1 MRMRYHNIDQRWI
14 TNGFRQLLLLILVLA
29 GLPLSAQ
36 INIGGSVYGGGNAG
50 DVEGNAT
57 VTLRAGNL
65 NKVFG
70 GARMADIDGYSF
82 VHIDGANASDY
93 MLINHVYAGNDIS
106 GTVGKLTNTSNQTV
120 TLPNQLE
127 KADLNKV
134 DKSWDAFVRISTK
147 TTTNSSNEV
156 VAADDAQK
164 IYIGQ
169 LFGGGNGD
177 YDYDLV
183 GDTHT
188 IYQKGTKDTEHPV
201 VIATSTTRDFHNPD
215 LGKTYLEILGGS
227 IVYAFGG
234 GNNATV
240 TEKTIIHVENP
251 SEVVYSIKD
260 TRITSEDDG
269 ELLTDAR
276 IAEMGYNPGFTYA
289 KSPDFQIGSFFGGNN
304 RAPMAIRPVWNLL
317 DGKIRNLYSGGNEG
331 DMTSLEGILIDI
343 PRTSKLVV
351 DNIYG
356 GCRKANVIPGGD
368 ITRPQSTTDIDGYA
382 FPAGFAAH
390 LTLKGGD
397 INNIYGGNDISG
409 KVFGGTTVGIYTSVR
424 GNVYGG
430 GNGSYPYTDN
440 ADLKDDPV
448 YGELYY
454 GDPEHPFANGNAS
467 VEALNNFR
475 PNAEQVSLFVTGY
488 EDTKKHTWTP
498 TIIHGSVYLGG
509 NSATLATQ
517 RLPEPIVELKI
528 GSHVFIDNVFLGNN
542 GYDMVQTHEGN
553 PANYVHEGNLKTYQR
568 TLNTLTSD
576 GWTSVDYSGNNG
588 KFTQM
593 NLKDETTFA
602 KYMDGCAMPLMPSVV
617 FVNYEKDGLT
627 DYIDFSTYIGSFY
640 CGGNVGSMTVPD
652 KTTINFTHKVIIYDK
667 LVGGCNNAYVP
678 QTNFNAAF
686 TGGLI
691 GSTAERE
698 VYTDN
703 GQATGKIK
711 DRLELNLNGLKIQ
724 PKRWKKNSQGDYIL
738 AVNGLPQLE
747 WNTVSASTGNNV
759 TAPTELPAGGI
770 GQPADVDRRFK
781 GGNVYGGCYNSGYV
795 NGNVVININAPILD
809 LTGEYAVFDRVQE
822 DEEGEARLNM
832 HDQYHILQ
840 RCSGVIRD
848 EQAMDVLG
856 TSLNVFGGGYGLQS
870 EIKGGTT
877 INLNKGYAFQVYGG
891 GEKGAVGMHKDVE
904 NGKFRYEYNPAYST
918 TVNLN
923 GLANLPGVPK
933 GADGD
938 HVDMA
943 EAEFIY
949 GGGFEGLIAGNTVVN
964 LDNGRVFDSF
974 GGSCNADIL
983 GHTET
988 YIGNNGF
995 PYIRD
1000 DVYGGNDL
1008 GGRIYGE
1015 SNKSFYDR
1023 VRDNLQHVHG
1033 YDNAK
1038 EGKADVL
1045 FADAYVEYSK
1055 GRVDSIFGGCCGE
1068 YDYKKRI
1075 FSNYTDANGDPLEG
1089 FTKPRMDNAFVNF
1102 RPVMNSNPYNRVLR
1116 IFGAGQG
1123 FPREKEM
1130 NLLQNRSYV
1139 LIDIPEEMSTTFQNM
1154 EVFGAGP
1161 YSGLGMGVEPT
1172 DLVDHKDPTDETKII
1187 KGQPDKA
1194 SAIIDLF
1201 EGRIKDVFGAS
1212 YKEGVTRRTVV
1223 NVPEGSTIHVNRI
1236 FGGGYGVTND
1246 VPCDVY
1252 EANVNYHSSTAV
1264 TSGNPDDVV
1273 ENNQKAGGIYGGN
1286 NNFRRTLYAKVNIHA
1301 KVLQNKDND
1310 YTARVFGAGYGK
1322 DTWAQYTEVN
1332 LLSGANVYEAYG
1344 GGYGG
1349 MVLNKES
1356 VTKGAADNHWDIT
1369 LGEGYLDKGL
1379 DDPLVSMN
1387 KLGVEKTNTNVN
1399 IEKGA
1404 WVGNYCYGGGLG
1416 ADATV
1421 SGTTYIG
1428 LHGGGVSKDLYAAG
1442 TSGAVLDKYKTKNFT
1457 AKTYAYIEG
1466 GMVRN
1471 VYGGGW
1477 EGSVGYHKGELNEN
1491 DPSDPDIPGETH
1503 VVIGIRKDQDQATL
1517 PDGYGFLMGIPA
1529 IQRNAYG
1536 GGEGGAVYGTTNL
1549 MLNNGY
1555 IGYEHFATS
1564 PTTHTDLPCIK
1575 DGSDYYQEKI
1585 HDDTYSDE
1593 THPKGSANNRL
1604 EDCGNLYGGGYD
1616 DNSNVDYSH
1625 VTIYGGTIRNSV
1637 YGGGEIATIGRGAAT
1652 ENDAQRILTGIYGYG
1667 STEVTIFNGHVLRD
1681 VYGGGKGFNIQGY
1694 GHNANKERRYTDG
1707 YVFGQT
1713 AVYVHG
1719 GEIGTK
1725 EGLSEGYGNVFGG
1738 GNIGYV
1744 YSPGYYETQQN
1755 KVPTG
1760 SPGHIFY
1767 KKNGVMT
1774 EDCKV
1779 IVSPMLQIKNGGA
1792 DVLFGG
1798 KTYKPF
1804 DYVPTDYLNTLPLN
1818 KEDEGWTNLITA
1830 DGDDDRGVMIHNAV
1844 FAGGNVSSN
1853 SDQTYANATT
1863 VFGNT
1868 TAVLNDVYHRDFI
1881 TVGTEHTGG
1890 LYGGGNLSVVDGY
1903 RELNITNYGTDFYRL
1918 ESRIDLDTYRGLS
1931 NRERAYFKLQYEC
1944 VAEQIT
1950 IGTETYTNGKTIDED
1965 LYQRYIEE
1973 SKQPGYVVDAT
1984 HPSTADIDAAFDPF
1998 GFCSIYAGRLLN
2010 TIQRA
2015 ELCGVY
2021 GSRLVLQG
2029 AKDRVADVGD
2039 ATEYTINR
2047 VGELSLNLQ
2056 RSVITETDPKEK
2068 LHGNYFG
2075 IYSVVNY
2082 LGNLT
2087 SDVRFNNSEKHPYRD
2102 KDGVEVAGKS
2112 YYSYK
2117 ADDPNSV
2124 NRNIGSSYNQVAL
2137 ASGVFLEITREK
2149 ASADEEKDYG
2159 FITGVVELDLI
2170 NVKRDQVGG
2179 GFVYAKNVHGTPSTA
2194 ASVDMD
2200 ILSPYNKQEGNEV
2213 CTYKQYTCTGALQ
2226 TFETSG
2232 NFIHP
2237 EKRIVDD
2244 CYPVNNAYVEG
2255 QNPYSKAHYWYV
2267 KGDVYIYDVNVS
2279 AYTGSANAYSKEVK
2293 IPLTITA
2300 ASHGKLKLLNV
2311 KPNLYAYQAMDDN
2324 GGHHKIGTDNYDK
2337 AFVNGESDSYELNDV
2352 ITWWDW
2358 HNLKVTEQS
2367 LFRKTTYVNCIT
2379 CKIDGQLY
2387 EAGTYVMDDAAFTN
2401 YKNTTHTYTNEDNE
2415 AIHDRNGE
2423 PATDDYIFRS
2433 SNNIGHDTGYVLT
2446 FDMSSP
2452 KIWDDWYSPISRT
2465 NGDSYFNSLNNTNR
2479 VQTETDGYRV
2489 GPTFKTNTP
2498 GVYGHRQYNKGE
2510 IITQETKDN
2519 HRPKSGQAVDDDP
2532 EAQVDDAYVATETVT
2547 YTYDG
2552 KQKTANKG
2560 MAISYEEYHALEIAN
2575 DPAKDLFGRA
2585 YVCVS
2590 TVKFDNEHYILQ
2602 NDLVTLEEI
2611 NRLKS
2616 TYSSQSTEIDRAVT
2630 SAYIVTKAGYYGG
2643 RTYDGQTNYSA
2654 ISAWCSLSA
2663 TDRNHF
2669 DFNYDAFDVLS
2680 DPNYLDFYDA
2690 SAGHT
2695 KTTAQAYKAPYS
2707 DQVDVEYTAVFQP
2720 DKYSHDHNS
2729 NELKYGSTVIA
2740 SASNPR
2746 ISSQVFETQV
2756 KNDQRHY
2763 TRVNVKNAGDVVHF
2777 ATDNFDYEGVPYGKG
2792 QVVDDPA
2799 LYNNNKV
2806 ESVTFTNAGPQ
2817 YYCYEDYTNDAGHQ
2831 KGTILDESYYGGLTN
2846 DQKYFIIQGEE
2857 PIGLTT
2863 LYVSS
2868 ESDINDVTKEKII
2881 TVVYQYTY
2889 YEDEDNGGIKQTNEL
2904 HVVNI
2909 HLQLE
2914 SGVPR
2919 IGELSA
2925 PATVLPGYTVGLT
2938 APKVDPG
2945 LYEPLGNGW
2954 EIFTDYDEA
2963 EQHINGAPFDNGNT
2977 PVYWYQ
2983 NEKAWVAFYSRNYL
2997 AKIYSNPVP
3006 IRVAN
3011 YHELDAVMNDKDHH
3025 MYVDHPGAIRNPK
3038 IYIDNRDCIS
3048 DQSKSE
3054 LDLLKDLYD
3063 LSLLTTPA
3071 TSGAL
3076 QGHAVMDSHVKGCAD
3091 MDFILS
3097 SDVSPKKYTTWTPIG
3112 NVGQCFEGTLH
3123 GDGYTI
3129 TDLSNSLFGKLCGN
3143 VYNLGVTGSFTS
3155 AGIVDT
3161 GDGYVENCWIETS
3174 GSPSGVMAVFG
3185 SPSDDATKQIVNC
3198 YYDKEKNYTA
3208 GPARGMTEKDFHN
3221 GTVAYN
3227 LNGFYLNKRYY
3238 DHEQGN
3244 NGTAYNYLKNDPG
3257 TGSLTENM
3265 MTGYYP
3271 SSYAIYPLT
3280 EDGDPDLTT
3289 GKWGYVEERYA
3300 YPDFIY
3306 AGGTIPETAE
3316 SRMRTVT
3323 TGEGANKTT
3332 TTYYSPIWPDDY
3344 IYFGQTLTYRY
3355 DESHPHQKRP
3365 SRIMKSSSRL
3375 LTDAGSNRVY
3385 RAPAY
3390 FGNKEKATFHY
3401 NPQCI
3406 MAAYPKKVYE
3416 LEPLE
3421 HQAYPGMTAVDF
3433 AGHSDK
3439 VGGDVVYNKD
3449 WSSDNKYFFQ
3459 PLLDDDGLL
3468 SISNNGETHNLLIY
3482 APSETANKATYDVLN
3497 KSFKEPDFD
3506 DYYEPNAFYSPDK
3519 NYGRV
3524 AVAPTYTIFGHLVQS
3539 NLSTTS
3545 DHLLVDKESFNCP
3558 IAYTMGADHR
3568 MWYQRAPDKYVTIVS
3583 GSNSKGW
3590 ENISL
3595 PFEVELVSTQEK
3607 GELTHFYNHSTQ
3619 NNLIGHEYWLREY
3632 GGGAI
3637 NTQNTSEFIAKFNS
3651 MTADAND
3658 PDKEYNNRFLWDY
3671 YYNKNNNNGVGAGD
3685 DRNGEDYK
3693 EYYNTGHTYEDYP
3706 LQKPG
3711 TPYLIGF
3718 PGVSYFEFD
3727 LSGEWIAPTTASP
3740 APVRLDQQ
3748 IITFASK
3755 PNWTIGISDTEIAAG
3770 KTTKD
3775 GYAYVPNYL
3784 NKTFESGGESYLLNS
3799 DGNSFIKNAA
3809 DATVSA
3815 FRPYIVA
3822 APSQTRSSETNNNSV
3837 EQVVFGSD
3845 DATEFLLHDNP
3856 VDDLSHGA
3864 LNAYGKK
3871 GCIVVESTLRYTVD
3885 VSIYTPA
3892 GLLVTTIQV
3901 MPNETVETSIYNS
3914 GVYIVR
3920 AENYQ
3925 YVKKLIVKSKK

>member
-1 MRMRYHNIDQRWI
+1 MRLERTYNPLF
-14 TNGFRQLLLLILVLA
+14 TNGLRQLLLLIFVLV
-29 GLPLSAQ
+29 GLQAQAQ
-36 INIGGSVYGGGNAG
+36 IKIGGSVYGGGNAG
-50 DVEGNAT
+50 DVKGNTT
-57 VTLRAGNL
+57 VTLRAGDL

-70 GARMADIDGYSF
+70 GARMADIDGRAF

-93 MLINHVYAGNDIS
+93 MLINYVYAGNDIS
-106 GTVGKLTNTSNQTV
+106 GTVGKTTETFNQTAD
-120 TLPNQLE
+120 LPQLE
-127 KADLNKV
+127 KATLNGV
-134 DKSWDAFVRISTK
+134 DKSWDAIVRITDNADHTQK
-147 TTTNSSNEV
+147 T
-156 VAADDAQK
+156 
-164 IYIGQ
+164 YIGQ

-177 YDYDLV
+177 YDYDNV
-183 GDTHT
+183 DGVHT
-188 IYQKGTKDTEHPV
+188 IYKKGTQEI
-201 VIATSTTRDFHNPD
+201 IATTTTSDFHIPN
-215 LGKTYLEILGGS
+215 LGKTYLEIMGGS

-240 TEKTIIHVENP
+240 NDMTIIHVENP

-260 TRITSEDDG
+260 ANNV
-269 ELLTDAR
+269 ELLTDDR
-276 IAEMGYNPGFTYA
+276 INEMGYNPGFTYA

-304 RAPMAIRPVWNLL
+304 RAPMAIRPRWNLL
-317 DGKIRNLYSGGNEG
+317 AGKIRNLYSGGNEG
-331 DMTSLEGILIDI
+331 DMTSLEGILIEI
-343 PRTSKLVV
+343 PEVSTLKV

-356 GCRKANVIPGGD
+356 GCRKANVIPGGNPND
-368 ITRPQSTTDIDGYA
+368 PQETTPFGNSV
-382 FPAGFAAH
+382 FPRGFAAH

-397 INNIYGGNDISG
+397 INNVYGGNDISG

-448 YGELYY
+448 FGEVYY
-454 GDPEHPFANGNAS
+454 NPAGFTSS
-467 VEALNNFR
+467 VDALNAFR
-475 PNAEQVSLFVTGY
+475 PNAEQVSLFVSGY
-488 EDTKKHTWTP
+488 EDPDNHEWTP

-517 RLPEPIVELKI
+517 RLLEPIVELKI
-528 GSHVFIDNVFLGNN
+528 GSHVFIDNVYLGNN
-542 GYDMVQTHEGN
+542 GYDMVQTHTGN
-553 PANYVHEGNLKTYQR
+553 PATYEREGILRTYQR
-568 TLNTLTSD
+568 QLNSLKSD

-617 FVNYEKDGLT
+617 FVDYEKDKLT
-627 DYIDFSTYIGSFY
+627 DYDDYTTYIGSFY
-640 CGGNVGSMTVPD
+640 CGGNVGSMIVPG
-652 KTTINFTHKVIIYDK
+652 KTTINFIHRVIVYDK

-678 QTNFNAAF
+678 VTDFNAAF
-686 TGGLI
+686 SGGLI
-691 GSTAERE
+691 GSTTERE
-698 VYTDN
+698 LFVN
-703 GQATGKIK
+703 NETGKIK

-724 PKRWKKNSQGDYIL
+724 PKRWKKDLQDDYIL
-738 AVNGLPQLE
+738 GANGLPQLE
-747 WNTVSASTGNNV
+747 WNTVSAATGENV
-759 TAPTELPAGGI
+759 TAPTEELPTEGII
-770 GQPADVDRRFK
+770 GQPEDVDRRFK
-781 GGNVYGGCYNSGYV
+781 GGNIYGGCYKSGYV

-809 LTGEYAVFDRVQE
+809 LTGPYAVFDRVLE

-832 HDQYHILQ
+832 HDQYHILE
-840 RCSGVIRD
+840 RRSGVIRD

-870 EIKGGTT
+870 EIKGSTT

-891 GEKGAVGMHKDVE
+891 GEKGAVGMHTSVE
-904 NGKFRYEYNPAYST
+904 NGKFRYVYNPDYST

-964 LDNGRVFDSF
+964 LNNGRVFDSF

-988 YIGNNGF
+988 YIGSNGF

-1015 SNKSFYDR
+1015 NKKSFWSR
-1023 VRDNLQHVHG
+1023 VRDNDDNTDNGNAILEHVHG
-1033 YDNAK
+1033 YDENK
-1038 EGKADVL
+1038 TGKADVL

-1075 FSNYTDANGDPLEG
+1075 FSSYTDANGDPLEG

-1123 FPREKEM
+1123 FPKEKEM

-1139 LIDIPEEMSTTFQNM
+1139 LIDIPDGMSTTFQNM

-1161 YSGLGMGVEPT
+1161 YSGLGMGVTPT
-1172 DLVDHKDPTDETKII
+1172 KKETPDGSSVDENPDL
-1187 KGQPDKA
+1187 A

-1201 EGRIKDVFGAS
+1201 GGRIKDVFGAS

-1236 FGGGYGVTND
+1236 FGGGYGITND

-1273 ENNQKAGGIYGGN
+1273 DNNQKAGGIYGGN
-1286 NNFRRTLYAKVNIHA
+1286 NNFRRTLYAKVNIDA
-1301 KVLQNKDND
+1301 KVVQNKQKD

-1332 LLSGANVYEAYG
+1332 LLNGANVYEAYG

-1356 VTKGAADNHWDIT
+1356 VIKGAELNGWDLTI
-1369 LGEGYLDKGL
+1369 GAGYSNNDGGL
-1379 DDPLVSMN
+1379 DNPLVIMN

-1399 IEKGA
+1399 IEEGA

-1421 SGTTYIG
+1421 SGKTYIG

-1442 TSGAVLDKYKTKNFT
+1442 TSGAVLDKYGVAKDDKNDNDFVAT
-1457 AKTYAYIEG
+1457 TYAYIEG
-1466 GMVRN
+1466 GTVRN

-1477 EGSVGYHKGELNEN
+1477 EGSVGKHEGELDASSVN
-1491 DPSDPDIPGETH
+1491 DIPGVTN
-1503 VVIGIRKDQDQATL
+1503 VVIGIRKDQATL
-1517 PDGYGFLMGIPA
+1517 PDGYGFLKGVPA
-1529 IQRNAYG
+1529 ILRNAYG
-1536 GGEGGAVYGTTNL
+1536 GGEGGAVYGTTHL
-1549 MLNNGY
+1549 TLNNGY
-1555 IGYEHFATS
+1555 IGYEHFNATPS
-1564 PTTHTDLPCIK
+1564 THTDLPCIK
-1575 DGSDYYQEKI
+1575 DGDDYYQEKI
-1585 HDDTYSDE
+1585 HDETYSDE
-1593 THPKGSANNRL
+1593 THPKGSPNYRL

-1616 DNSNVDYSH
+1616 DNSNVDESH
-1625 VTIYGGTIRNSV
+1625 VTVYGGKIRNSV
-1637 YGGGEIATIGRGAAT
+1637 YGGGEIATIGRGSTKEEGAKRTLDGFYVA
-1652 ENDAQRILTGIYGYG
+1652 G
-1667 STEVTIFNGHVLRD
+1667 STKVEIYNGHVLRD
-1681 VYGGGKGFNIQGY
+1681 VYGGGKGFNLLGY
-1694 GHNANKERRYTDG
+1694 GHKADRERRYTDG

-1713 AVYVHG
+1713 AVYIYG
-1719 GEIGTK
+1719 GEIGTT
-1725 EGLSEGYGNVFGG
+1725 EGVADGYGNVFGG

-1744 YSPGYYETQQN
+1744 YSPGFIVPKTKTEKTNHPEGSEGCSPNHWYYY
-1755 KVPTG
+1755 G
-1760 SPGHIFY
+1760 SDD
-1767 KKNGVMT
+1767 NLT

-1779 IVSPMLQIKNGGA
+1779 IVSPRLQIKA
-1792 DVLFGG
+1792 DGSNIEYDEVI
-1798 KTYKPF
+1798 YKPY
-1804 DYVPTDYLNTLPLN
+1804 DYVPTAYLNTLP
-1818 KEDEGWTNLITA
+1818 KKDKDATVWPTVWQNLITEEN
-1830 DGDDDRGVMIHNAV
+1830 GNDRGVMIHNAV

-1903 RELNITNYGTDFYRL
+1903 RELNITNYGTDYFAL
-1918 ESRIDLDTYRGLS
+1918 ESQISIEKYRTLS
-1931 NRERAYFKLQYEC
+1931 NRERAYFKLKYEC
-1944 VAEQIT
+1944 KAT
-1950 IGTETYTNGKTIDED
+1950 TTFGTGDAQKTYTKD
-1965 LYQRYIEE
+1965 QVIEE
-1973 SKQPGYVVDAT
+1973 DEYLKLVDAYG
-1984 HPSTADIDAAFDPF
+1984 DAAKNAFTPY

-2056 RSVITETDPKEK
+2056 RSVISADQNDSQEK

-2087 SDVRFNNSEKHPYRD
+2087 SDVRFNNSNHPYRD
-2102 KDGVEVAGKS
+2102 KDGVEVSGKT
-2112 YYSYK
+2112 YYQYK
-2117 ADDPNSV
+2117 AADPTSS

-2149 ASADEEKDYG
+2149 ASTNAEKEYG
-2159 FITGVVELDLI
+2159 YITGVVELDLI
-2170 NVKRDQVGG
+2170 NVKQSGVGG
-2179 GFVYAKNVHGTPSTA
+2179 GFVYAKNVHGEPTYDSSITHL
-2194 ASVDMD
+2194 V
-2200 ILSPYNKQEGNEV
+2200 LSPYNKQTGNEV
-2213 CTYKQYTCTGALQ
+2213 CTYKQYRYPGTLQ

-2237 EKRIVDD
+2237 TKRIIDD
-2244 CYPVNNAYVEG
+2244 CYPTNNAYDSAKS
-2255 QNPYSKAHYWYV
+2255 PYSEAHYWYV
-2267 KGDVYIYDVNVS
+2267 KGNVYLYDVKVS
-2279 AYTGSANAYSKEVK
+2279 AYTGSATAYPKEVK

-2300 ASHGKLKLLNV
+2300 ASHGKLQLLNV
-2311 KPNLYAYQAMDDN
+2311 KPNLYAYKMPGATETADPVV
-2324 GGHHKIGTDNYDK
+2324 IGSINDANNKPIDK
-2337 AFVNGESDSYELNDV
+2337 VTVNNEHDSYSLNDV

-2358 HNLKVTEQS
+2358 NNLSSTEKRY
-2367 LFRKTTYVNCIT
+2367 FVKNTYVNCIT
-2379 CKIDGQLY
+2379 CTIDGKEY
-2387 EAGTYVMDDAAFTN
+2387 EPGTYVMDQSTYSGFSKAF
-2401 YKNTTHTYTNEDNE
+2401 TYTNDSGDAVTVNT
-2415 AIHDRNGE
+2415 
-2423 PATDDYIFRS
+2423 TDGDYSTKKADIFRS
-2433 SNNIGHDTGYVLT
+2433 SNNIGHNTGYALT
-2446 FDMSSP
+2446 FDMDTPS
-2452 KIWDDWYSPISRT
+2452 IWDDWYSPITGASTYTVAANGTVTTSRT
-2465 NGDSYFNSLNNTNR
+2465 Q
-2479 VQTETDGYRV
+2479 VKADGYRE
-2489 GPTFKTNTP
+2489 GPTYTPTTP
-2498 GVYGHRQYNKGE
+2498 GVYGQRQYDKGE
-2510 IITQETKDN
+2510 IITEDTYLNNKTG
-2519 HRPKSGQAVDDDP
+2519 SGEQATV
-2532 EAQVDDAYVATETVT
+2532 EKAYVATKSVT
-2547 YTYDG
+2547 YNNKSY
-2552 KQKTANKG
+2552 NKG
-2560 MAISYEEYHALEIAN
+2560 AAISQTEYEALDATTKV
-2575 DPAKDLFGRA
+2575 AFGSA
-2585 YVCVS
+2585 YVCIN
-2590 TVKFDNEHYILQ
+2590 TVKLDDNNYLLL
-2602 NDLVTLEEI
+2602 NDLVAESEYLTLATDI
-2611 NRLKS
+2611 KASL
-2616 TYSSQSTEIDRAVT
+2616 TP
-2630 SAYIVTKAGYYGG
+2630 AYTITKKGGYGG
-2643 RTYDGQTNYSA
+2643 KEFTSGTNYSA
-2654 ISAWCSLSA
+2654 ISAWCSLSN
-2663 TDRNHF
+2663 TDRGNF
-2669 DFNYDAFDVLS
+2669 SFNYDALDLLS

-2690 SAGHT
+2690 SAGQT
-2695 KTTAQAYKAPYS
+2695 KTIAQAYKQPYS
-2707 DQVDVEYTAVFQP
+2707 DQVDVEYEAVFQA
-2720 DKYSHDHNS
+2720 
-2729 NELKYGSTVIA
+2729 EKYGNDHHTTGDNPQPITYLSYDGGSTKIA
-2740 SASNPR
+2740 SSDNPR
-2746 ISSQVFETQV
+2746 ISNTVFETQV

-2763 TRVNVKNAGDVVHF
+2763 TRVSTTNANEDVYI
-2777 ATDNFDYEGVPYGKG
+2777 ANQNFDADGTPYGKG
-2792 QVVDDPA
+2792 QLVSADVYTSNSGKVDR
-2799 LYNNNKV
+2799 
-2806 ESVTFTNAGPQ
+2806 VTIPTAGIH
-2817 YYCYEDYTNDAGHQ
+2817 YYCYEA
-2831 KGTILDESYYGGLTN
+2831 YGSVSKEAIIEEGAYNNLPN
-2846 DQKYFIIQGEE
+2846 DQKYFIIQGKE
-2857 PIGLTT
+2857 PTGVTT

-2868 ESDINDVTKEKII
+2868 ESDIKDVTKEKII
-2881 TVVYQYTY
+2881 TAIYQYTY
-2889 YEDEDNGGIKQTNEL
+2889 YEDADEGGIKLTNEL

-2909 HLQLE
+2909 HLELE

-2919 IGELSA
+2919 IGVLSP
-2925 PATVLPGYTVGLT
+2925 PATVLPGYTIGLN

-2954 EIFTDYDEA
+2954 EIFTDPDDA
-2963 EQHINGAPFDNGNT
+2963 ENHRNGEPFDNSHT

-2983 NEKAWVAFYSRNYL
+2983 NEKAWVAFYSKNYL
-2997 AKIYSNPVP
+2997 GKTYSNPVP

-3011 YHELDAVMNDKDHH
+3011 YHDLDAVMNDKEHH

-3048 DQSKSE
+3048 DPSKSE

-3071 TSGAL
+3071 ASGAL

-3091 MDFILS
+3091 MDFILN
-3097 SDVSPKKYTTWTPIG
+3097 SDVSPKAYTTWTPIG
-3112 NVGQCFEGTLH
+3112 NDTQCFEGTLH

-3129 TDLSNSLFGKLCGN
+3129 SDLSNSLFGKLCGN
-3143 VYNLGVTGSFTS
+3143 VYNLGVTGSFTG

-3161 GDGYVENCWIETS
+3161 GDGYVENCWIDTS
-3174 GSPSGVMAVFG
+3174 GSPNGTVMAVFG
-3185 SPSDDATKQIVNC
+3185 SPSDNATKQIVNC

-3208 GPARGMTEKDFHN
+3208 GPARGMAEKDFHN

-3238 DHEQGN
+3238 DHEQGST
-3244 NGTAYNYLKNDPG
+3244 GKAYNYLKNDPA

-3265 MTGYYP
+3265 LTGHYP
-3271 SSYAIYPLT
+3271 SDYAIYPLP
-3280 EDGDPDLTT
+3280 EKGVSNQNT

-3316 SRMRTVT
+3316 SRLRTVT
-3323 TGEGANKTT
+3323 TGEGANTTT

-3365 SRIMKSSSRL
+3365 SRIMKSGGRL

-3390 FGNKEKATFHY
+3390 FGNEEKATFHY

-3406 MAAYPKKVYE
+3406 MAAYPKKLSE

-3439 VGGDVVYNKD
+3439 VGGSVAYNKD
-3449 WSSDNKYFFQ
+3449 WSGNFFFQ

-3468 SISNNGETHNLLIY
+3468 SISNNGETNNLLIY
-3482 APSETANKATYDVLN
+3482 APSEAANKATYDVLN
-3497 KSFKEPDFD
+3497 KSFTEPAFA
-3506 DYYEPNAFYSPDK
+3506 DYYEPNT
-3519 NYGRV
+3519 YGRV
-3524 AVAPTYTIFGHLVQS
+3524 AVAETYTIFGHLVQS
-3539 NLSTTS
+3539 NLTTKDDKYS
-3545 DHLLVDKESFNCP
+3545 NDHLLVDKESFNCP
-3558 IAYTMGADHR
+3558 IAYTMGAGRR
-3568 MWYQRAPDKYVTIVS
+3568 MWYQRAPDKYVTVVS

-3595 PFEVELVSTQEK
+3595 PFEVKLVSTQEK
-3607 GELTHFYNHSTQ
+3607 GELTHFYNHTTQ

-3632 GGGAI
+3632 DGGAL
-3637 NTQNTSEFIAKFNS
+3637 NTPKTEFIAKFIS
-3651 MTADAND
+3651 MTAAEDNPD
-3658 PDKEYNNRFLWDY
+3658 KDLDKEYNNQFLWDY
-3671 YYNKNNNNGVGAGD
+3671 YYNKNNNNQVGAGD

-3693 EYYNTGHTYEDYP
+3693 EYYNTAHTYKNYP

-3718 PGVSYFEFD
+3718 PGISYFEFD
-3727 LSGEWIAPTTASP
+3727 LSGEWMTETTASP
-3740 APVRLDQQ
+3740 APKKLDQQ
-3748 IITFASK
+3748 IITFASD
-3755 PNWTIGISDTEIAAG
+3755 PAITIVVSDGEINNG
-3770 KTTKD
+3770 KITKD
-3775 GYAYVPNYL
+3775 GYVYVPNYM
-3784 NKTFESGGESYLLNS
+3784 NKTFESEGESYLLNG
-3799 DGNSFIKNAA
+3799 DGDCFVKNAA
-3809 DATVSA
+3809 GATVSA
-3815 FRPYIVA
+3815 FRPYIVEA
-3822 APSQTRSSETNNNSV
+3822 SSPTRGTESGNTKLNGKV
-3837 EQVVFGSD
+3837 ERVVFENDYPQDFLPKGNPSVGLD
-3845 DATEFLLHDNP
+3845 DGTL
-3856 VDDLSHGA
+3856 
-3864 LNAYGKK
+3864 
-3871 GCIVVESTLRYTVD
+3871 IVSAKRKMIAVESQLHYTTD
-3885 VSIYTPA
+3885 VRIVTPA
-3892 GLLVTTIQV
+3892 GVTLASYTIQ
-3901 MPNETVETSIYNS
+3901 PTEYVETRVANA
-3914 GVYIVR
+3914 GVYIVYADNGR
-3920 AENYQ
+3920 
-3925 YVKKLIVKSKK
+3925 YVKKIIVR

>member
-1 MRMRYHNIDQRWI
+1 MRMRHHNIDQRWI
-14 TNGFRQLLLLILVLA
+14 KNGFQQLLLLILVLA
-29 GLPLSAQ
+29 GLPVSAQ

-70 GARMADIDGYSF
+70 GARMADINGYSF

-93 MLINHVYAGNDIS
+93 MLINYVYAGNDIS
-106 GTVGKLTNTSNQTV
+106 GTVGKLTETSNQT
-120 TLPNQLE
+120 TDLPSQLE
-127 KADLNKV
+127 KAGLNKV

-147 TTTNSSNEV
+147 LNSTGEP
-156 VAADDAQK
+156 ADDAQK

-177 YDYDLV
+177 YDYENLN
-183 GDTHT
+183 GTHT
-188 IYQKGTKDTEHPV
+188 IYEKGKKDDPHKEDY
-201 VIATSTTRDFHNPD
+201 VIASRTEGDFNAPD

-368 ITRPQSTTDIDGYA
+368 ITRPQSTTEIDGYA

-454 GDPEHPFANGNAS
+454 GDPAHPFVDGNAS

-488 EDTKKHTWTP
+488 EDPKKHTWTP

-542 GYDMVQTHEGN
+542 GYDMVQTHTGD
-553 PANYVHEGNLKTYQR
+553 PATYVHEGNLRTYQR

-576 GWTSVDYSGNNG
+576 GWTSADYSGNTG
-588 KFTQM
+588 GFTKM
-593 NLKDETTFA
+593 DLTDATTFA

-627 DYIDFSTYIGSFY
+627 DYIDYSTYIGSFY

-678 QTNFNAAF
+678 QTGFNAAF

-703 GQATGKIK
+703 GETSGKIK

-747 WNTVSASTGNNV
+747 WNTVSASTGDNV

-832 HDQYHILQ
+832 HDQYHILE
-840 RCSGVIRD
+840 RRSGVIRD
-848 EQAMDVLG
+848 EQGMDVIG

-891 GEKGAVGMHKDVE
+891 GEKGAVGMHTSVE
-904 NGKFRYEYNPAYST
+904 NGNFRYVYNPAYST

-964 LDNGRVFDSF
+964 LNNGRVFDSF

-1015 SNKSFYDR
+1015 SNKSFYGR
-1023 VRDNLQHVHG
+1023 VRDNLEHVYG
-1033 YDNAK
+1033 YDNDK
-1038 EGKADVL
+1038 VGKADVL
-1045 FADAYVEYSK
+1045 FAAAYVEYTK

-1068 YDYKKRI
+1068 YDYKKPHFKDYI
-1075 FSNYTDANGDPLEG
+1075 YTTGGVGTTESNIGTPRPG
-1089 FTKPRMDNAFVNF
+1089 FTKPRLDNAFVNF
-1102 RPVMNSNPYNRVLR
+1102 RPVMSSNPYNRVLR
-1116 IFGAGQG
+1116 IYGAGQG
-1123 FPREKEM
+1123 FPGEIGKDS
-1130 NLLQNRSYV
+1130 LQNRSYV
-1139 LIDIPEEMSTTFQNM
+1139 LIDIPVEMSNTFQNM

-1161 YSGLGMGVEPT
+1161 YSGLGMGVNPT

-1223 NVPEGSTIHVNRI
+1223 NVPVGSTIHVNRI
-1236 FGGGYGVTND
+1236 FGGGYGISND

-1252 EANVNYHSSTAV
+1252 EANVNYHSNTAV
-1264 TSGNPDDVV
+1264 TSGNPNDV
-1273 ENNQKAGGIYGGN
+1273 ENGNQKAGGIYGGN

-1301 KVLQNKDND
+1301 KVLQNKDNG

-1332 LLSGANVYEAYG
+1332 LLPGANVYEAYG

-1356 VTKGAADNHWDIT
+1356 VTKGAIDNGWDLTI
-1369 LGEGYLDKGL
+1369 GAGYSNNDGGL
-1379 DDPLVSMN
+1379 DNPLVSMN

-1421 SGTTYIG
+1421 SGKTYIG

-1442 TSGAVLDKYKTKNFT
+1442 TSGAVLDKYKTKNFK

-1491 DPSDPDIPGETH
+1491 DSSDPDIPGETN
-1503 VVIGIRKDQDQATL
+1503 VVIGIRKDQDQTTL
-1517 PDGYGFLMGIPA
+1517 PVGYGFLNGVPA

-1549 MLNNGY
+1549 TLNNGY
-1555 IGYEHFATS
+1555 IGYEHFNATPS
-1564 PTTHTDLPCIK
+1564 THTDLPCIK
-1575 DGSDYYQEKI
+1575 DGNDYYQEKV
-1585 HDDTYSDE
+1585 HDETYSDE
-1593 THPKGSANNRL
+1593 THAKGDPNYRL

-1616 DNSNVDYSH
+1616 DNSNVDESH
-1625 VTIYGGTIRNSV
+1625 VTVYGGTIRNSV
-1637 YGGGEIATIGRGAAT
+1637 YGGGEIATIGRGSTKEDGAKRTLDGFYVA
-1652 ENDAQRILTGIYGYG
+1652 G
-1667 STEVTIFNGHVLRD
+1667 STKVEIYNGHVLRD
-1681 VYGGGKGFNIQGY
+1681 IYGGGKGFNMLGY
-1694 GHNANKERRYTDG
+1694 GHKADKERRYTDG

-1713 AVYVHG
+1713 AVYVYG
-1719 GEIGTK
+1719 GEIGTT
-1725 EGLSEGYGNVFGG
+1725 EGVADGYGNVFGG

-1744 YSPGYYETQQN
+1744 YSPGYIVQKTKNEKTN
-1755 KVPTG
+1755 HPGG
-1760 SPGHIFY
+1760 SEGCSPNHWYYYGSDG
-1767 KKNGVMT
+1767 NLT

-1779 IVSPMLQIKNGGA
+1779 VVSPRLQVKPNETV
-1792 DVLFGG
+1792 DG
-1798 KTYKPF
+1798 KSAYE
-1804 DYVPTDYLNTLPLN
+1804 YVTTEFLNTLPKKPKDSN
-1818 KEDEGWTNLITA
+1818 TWPGDWQKLITEEN
-1830 DGDDDRGVMIHNAV
+1830 GNDRGVMIHNAV

-1863 VFGNT
+1863 VYGNT

-1903 RELNITNYGTDFYRL
+1903 RELNITNYGTDYFAL
-1918 ESRIDLDTYRGLS
+1918 ESQISIEKYRTLS
-1931 NRERAYFKLQYEC
+1931 NRERAYFKLKYEC
-1944 VAEQIT
+1944 KT
-1950 IGTETYTNGKTIDED
+1950 TTTFGTGDAQKTYTKD
-1965 LYQRYIEE
+1965 QVIEE
-1973 SKQPGYVVDAT
+1973 DEYLKLVDAYG
-1984 HPSTADIDAAFDPF
+1984 DAAKNAFTPY

-2056 RSVITETDPKEK
+2056 RSTISADQNDSQEK

-2087 SDVRFNNSEKHPYRD
+2087 SDVRFNNTNHPYRD
-2102 KDGVEVAGKS
+2102 KDGVEVSDKT
-2112 YYSYK
+2112 YYQYK
-2117 ADDPNSV
+2117 AANPTSS

-2149 ASADEEKDYG
+2149 TSTNAEKEYG
-2159 FITGVVELDLI
+2159 YITGVVELDLI
-2170 NVKRDQVGG
+2170 NVKQSGVGG
-2179 GFVYAKNVHGTPSTA
+2179 GFVYAKNVHGEPTYDSNITHL
-2194 ASVDMD
+2194 V
-2200 ILSPYNKQEGNEV
+2200 LSPYNKQTDNEV
-2213 CTYKQYTCTGALQ
+2213 CTYKQYSYSSTLK

-2237 EKRIVDD
+2237 TKRIIDD
-2244 CYPVNNAYVEG
+2244 CYPTNNAYDEKKT
-2255 QNPYSKAHYWYV
+2255 PYSEAHYWYV
-2267 KGDVYIYDVNVS
+2267 KGNVYLYDVKVS
-2279 AYTGSANAYSKEVK
+2279 AYTGSATAYPKEVK

-2300 ASHGKLKLLNV
+2300 ASHGKLQLLNV
-2311 KPNLYAYQAMDDN
+2311 KPNLYAYKMPGSSETADPVV
-2324 GGHHKIGTDNYDK
+2324 IGSINDANNKPIDK
-2337 AFVNGESDSYELNDV
+2337 VTVNNEHDSYSLNDV

-2358 HNLKVTEQS
+2358 NNLSSTEKRY
-2367 LFRKTTYVNCIT
+2367 FVKNTYVNCIT
-2379 CKIDGQLY
+2379 CTIDGKEY
-2387 EAGTYVMDDAAFTN
+2387 EPGTYVMDQSTYSGFSKAF
-2401 YKNTTHTYTNEDNE
+2401 TYTNDSGDAVTVNT
-2415 AIHDRNGE
+2415 
-2423 PATDDYIFRS
+2423 TDGDYSTKKTDIFRS
-2433 SNNIGHDTGYVLT
+2433 SNNIGHNTGYALT
-2446 FDMSSP
+2446 FDMDTPS
-2452 KIWDDWYSPISRT
+2452 IWDDWYSPITGASTYTMAANGTVTTSRKQ
-2465 NGDSYFNSLNNTNR
+2465 
-2479 VQTETDGYRV
+2479 VKTDGYRE
-2489 GPTFKTNTP
+2489 GPTYTPTTP
-2498 GVYGHRQYNKGE
+2498 GVYGQRQYDKGE
-2510 IITQETKDN
+2510 IITEDTYLNNKTG
-2519 HRPKSGQAVDDDP
+2519 SGEQATV
-2532 EAQVDDAYVATETVT
+2532 EKAYVAKKSVT
-2547 YTYDG
+2547 YNNKSY
-2552 KQKTANKG
+2552 NKG
-2560 MAISYEEYHALEIAN
+2560 AAISQTEYNTLVSLDATAEDA
-2575 DPAKDLFGRA
+2575 FGSA
-2585 YVCVS
+2585 YVCIN
-2590 TVKFDNEHYILQ
+2590 TVKLDDNNYLLL
-2602 NDLVTLEEI
+2602 NDLVAESEYSTLASDI
-2611 NRLKS
+2611 KAAL
-2616 TYSSQSTEIDRAVT
+2616 TP
-2630 SAYIVTKAGYYGG
+2630 AYIITKKGGYGG
-2643 RTYDGQTNYSA
+2643 KEFTSGTNYSA
-2654 ISAWCSLSA
+2654 ISAWCSLSN
-2663 TDRNHF
+2663 TDRGNF
-2669 DFNYDAFDVLS
+2669 SFNYDALDLLS

-2690 SAGHT
+2690 SAGQT
-2695 KTTAQAYKAPYS
+2695 KTIAQAYKQPYS
-2707 DQVDVEYTAVFQP
+2707 DQVDVEYQAVF
-2720 DKYSHDHNS
+2720 KKEGNHNVQLNGENLEDGAIIS
-2729 NELKYGSTVIA
+2729 NVD
-2740 SASNPR
+2740 
-2746 ISSQVFETQV
+2746 FETKIQ
-2756 KNDQRHY
+2756 NDQRHY
-2763 TRVNVKNAGDVVHF
+2763 TRVSTTNANEYVYI
-2777 ATDNFDYEGVPYGKG
+2777 ANQNFDADGTPYGKG
-2792 QVVDDPA
+2792 QLVSVDVYTSNSEKVDDVKISTP
-2799 LYNNNKV
+2799 
-2806 ESVTFTNAGPQ
+2806 GIH
-2817 YYCYEDYTNDAGHQ
+2817 YYCYEDYGSVE
-2831 KGTILDESYYGGLTN
+2831 KGDIIEEGAYNNLPN
-2846 DQKYFIIQGEE
+2846 DQKYFIIQGKE
-2857 PIGLTT
+2857 PTGVTT

-2868 ESDINDVTKEKII
+2868 ESDIKDVTKEKII
-2881 TVVYQYTY
+2881 TAIYQYTY
-2889 YEDEDNGGIKQTNEL
+2889 YEDADEGGIKLTNEL

-2909 HLQLE
+2909 HLELE

-2919 IGELSA
+2919 IGVLSP
-2925 PATVLPGYTVGLT
+2925 PATVLPGYTIGLN

-2954 EIFTDYDEA
+2954 EIFTDPDDA
-2963 EQHINGAPFDNGNT
+2963 ENHRNGEPFDNGST

-2983 NEKAWVAFYSRNYL
+2983 NEKAWVTFYSKNYL
-2997 AKIYSNPVP
+2997 GKTYSNPVA
-3006 IRVAN
+3006 IKVAN
-3011 YHELDAVMNDKDHH
+3011 YHDLDAVMNDKEHH

-3076 QGHAVMDSHVKGCAD
+3076 QGHAVMDSHVNGCAD

-3112 NVGQCFEGTLH
+3112 NDEQCFEGTLH

-3143 VYNLGVTGSFTS
+3143 VYNLGVTGSFTG

-3174 GSPSGVMAVFG
+3174 GSPNGTVMAVFG
-3185 SPSDDATKQIVNC
+3185 NPTDPSKQIVNC
-3198 YYDKEKNYTA
+3198 YYDKEKNYKA

-3238 DHEQGN
+3238 DKTQATGKK
-3244 NGTAYNYLKNDPG
+3244 YNYLPAAADG
-3257 TGSLTENM
+3257 TLPQNM
-3265 MTGYYP
+3265 SEAYYP
-3271 SSYAIYPLT
+3271 SDYAMYPLPVDDEHPT
-3280 EDGDPDLTT
+3280 E

-3306 AGGTIPETAE
+3306 AGGTIPETVE

-3323 TGEGANKTT
+3323 TGEGANMKTT
-3332 TTYYSPIWPDDY
+3332 IYYSPIWPDDY

-3365 SRIMKSSSRL
+3365 SRIMKSSGRL

-3390 FGNKEKATFHY
+3390 FGNSEKATFHY

-3416 LEPLE
+3416 LEPHE
-3421 HQAYPGMTAVDF
+3421 HEAYPGMTAVDF

-3439 VGGDVVYNKD
+3439 VGGNVVYNKD

-3468 SISNNGETHNLLIY
+3468 SISNNGETYNLLIY
-3482 APSETANKATYDVLN
+3482 APSAAANKATYDVLN
-3497 KSFKEPDFD
+3497 KSFKEPDFV
-3506 DYYEPNAFYSPDK
+3506 DYYESNTIYSDGK
-3519 NYGRV
+3519 DYGRV
-3524 AVAPTYTIFGHLVQS
+3524 AVAPTYTIIGHLVQN
-3539 NLSTTS
+3539 NLQTTS

-3558 IAYTMGADHR
+3558 IAYTMGVDKR
-3568 MWYQRAPDKYVTIVS
+3568 MWYQRAPDNYVTVAS

-3595 PFEVELVSTQEK
+3595 PFEVELVSTQVK

-3619 NNLIGHEYWLREY
+3619 KNLIGHEYWLREY
-3632 GGGAI
+3632 GGGTL
-3637 NTQNTSEFIAKFNS
+3637 NSQNSSEFIAKFNS
-3651 MTADAND
+3651 MTADEED
-3658 PDKEYNNRFLWDY
+3658 PDKDLDKEYNNQFLWDY
-3671 YYNKNNNNGVGAGD
+3671 YYNKNNNNDVGAGD

-3693 EYYNTGHTYEDYP
+3693 VYYKDPRTYKNYP

-3727 LSGEWIAPTTASP
+3727 LSGEWSTITTASP
-3740 APVRLDQQ
+3740 VPDKLDQQ

-3755 PNWTIGISDTEIAAG
+3755 PNWQIKVSDTEIATG
-3770 KTTKD
+3770 KTKTVKD

-3784 NKTFESGGESYLLNS
+3784 NKTFESEGESYLLNG
-3799 DGNSFIKNAA
+3799 DGNSFIKNDAN
-3809 DATVSA
+3809 ATVSA

-3822 APSQTRSSETNNNSV
+3822 APSPTRSSETNNNGV